1 MRKTTR
7 YNPTIVNLSHLVLS
21 ETQAE
26 TLDFGLQFIPTPQTN
41 DLKDMHA
48 SIKRFA
54 RHIHLRYFYG
64 IRSTKP
70 KEHFIAKSTWNPPC
84 QNEDINKIL
93 EQLEDFSSI
102 TNKHRDSMGNLSE
115 SQLVAISTLKRNP
128 SIIIKPADKGSA
140 TVIMSK
146 KNYIAEAERQ
156 LSNQKHYAKLDT
168 PVYPQTAVRISAT
181 LDKLRRTGYISKK
194 QREYL
199 KPPDTPRPRLL

>member
-1 MRKTTR
+1 
-7 YNPTIVNLSHLVLS
+7 
-21 ETQAE
+21 
-26 TLDFGLQFIPTPQTN
+26 
-41 DLKDMHA
+41 MHA

-54 RHIHLRYFYG
+54 RHIHLRYFSRHQ
-64 IRSTKP
+64 INQTKR
-70 KEHFIAKSTWNPPC
+70 KLFTAKSTRNPPC

-102 TNKHRDSMGNLSE
+102 TNKHRDSMGNLSK
-115 SQLVAISTLKRNP
+115 SQMVAISTLKINP
-128 SIIIKPADKGSA
+128 SVVIKPADKGSA

-156 LSNQKHYAKLDT
+156 VSNQKHYAKLDT
-168 PVYPQTAVRISAT
+168 PVYPQAAVRISAT

-199 KPPDTPRPRLL
+199 EPPNTLDHVYFTYYPRFINLKTSGLNLKCLKYDRSYPIATVNHIK